1 MRRYPEGV
9 ETGACARKHATG
21 GAVVV
26 VVVGAAV
33 VVVVVG
39 AAVVVVV
46 VGAAVVVVVVGAAVV
61 VVVVGAAVVVVVVGA
76 AVVVVVVGA
85 AVVVVVVGAAVVVVV
100 VGAAVVVVDTNVTL
114 RVNVDIEPAYEN
126 EIVDTGSNIKLD
138 NPYEIG
144 SEPGSGLNVRLLLS
158 LSIGTI
164 DGAPESPAATFDAI
178 DTLSNDEI
186 PVGISRFQLI

>member
-1 MRRYPEGV
+1 
-9 ETGACARKHATG
+9 
-21 GAVVV
+21 V

-61 VVVVGAAVVVVVVGA
+61 VVVVGAAVVVVVV
-76 AVVVVVVGA
+76 
-85 AVVVVVVGAAVVVVV
+85 
-100 VGAAVVVVDTNVTL
+100 DTNVTV
-114 RVNVDIEPAYEN
+114 RVNVEIEPAYEN

-144 SEPGSGLNVRLLLS
+144 SEPGSGLNVRLLFS

-164 DGAPESPAATFDAI
+164 DGAFGSPAATFDAI
-178 DTLSNDEI
+178 DTLSNETI
-186 PVGISRFQLI
+186 PVGISRFQVI

>member
-1 MRRYPEGV
+1 
-9 ETGACARKHATG
+9 
-21 GAVVV
+21 VVV
-26 VVVGAAV
+26 VGAAVVGAAVVGAAV

-46 VGAAVVVVVVGAAVV
+46 VGAAVVGAAVV
-61 VVVVGAAVVVVVVGA
+61 VD
-76 AVVVVVVGA
+76 
-85 AVVVVVVGAAVVVVV
+85 
-100 VGAAVVVVDTNVTL
+100 VVVVDTNVTL
-114 RVNVDIEPAYEN
+114 RVNEVAEPAYEN

-164 DGAPESPAATFDAI
+164 DGAFGSPAATFDAI
-178 DTLSNDEI
+178 DTKSNDEI
-186 PVGISRFQLI
+186 PVGISRFQFI

>member
-1 MRRYPEGV
+1 V
-9 ETGACARKHATG
+9 VVVGAA
-21 GAVVV
+21 V

-46 VGAAVVVVVVGAAVV
+46 V
-61 VVVVGAAVVVVVVGA
+61 
-76 AVVVVVVGA
+76 
-85 AVVVVVVGAAVVVVV
+85 
-100 VGAAVVVVDTNVTL
+100 VVDTNVTL
-114 RVNVDIEPAYEN
+114 RVNEEIEPAYEN

-164 DGAPESPAATFDAI
+164 DGAFGSPAATFDAI
-178 DTLSNDEI
+178 DTKSNDEI
-186 PVGISRFQLI
+186 PVGISRFQVI